1 MIGSVIFS
9 SVYRGPTLT
18 VGSFTFAL
26 LNGQSVSRVTYPAFS
41 ELWPSGSYGGGGL
54 NSPAHLPNLNNIYL
68 RGTDF
73 GRNADPDASTRT
85 AISGIFPSGNFC
97 GSYQAG
103 GLKQHSHALG
113 TQGPTAAPVPGG
125 GGEGPRSTAIY
136 TIVSS
141 GTVIADAST
150 AGTPMEFG
158 KAGVDFDVDNT
169 RCYFY
174 IRVL

>member
-1 MIGSVIFS
+1 MIGSLVFS
-9 SVYRGPTLT
+9 SVYRGPLLI
-18 VGSFTFAL
+18 VGDNTYAL
-26 LNGQSVSRVTYPAFS
+26 LNGQSVSRVTYPDFS
-41 ELWPSGSYGGGGL
+41 TLWPSGVYGGGDQA
-54 NSPAHLPNLNNIYL
+54 SPAHLPNLDTIYL

-73 GRNADPDASTRT
+73 GRNADPDASTRA
-85 AISGIFPSGNFC
+85 AISGVLPSGNFC

-103 GLKQHSHALG
+103 GLKAHSHALG
-113 TQGPTAAPVPGG
+113 TQGPTTAQVPGG

-141 GTVIADAST
+141 GTVVADPTT

-158 KAGVDFDVDNT
+158 KAGFNFDVDST